1 MDSAKI
7 AYLYASE
14 VSPLERLTSPKEPKM
29 NVEVQTFPAQVE
41 IVLNFGFIAFSPDTH
56 YSLSTKIYKN
66 DIVINDL
73 DVDGQIFDHL
83 FHISENS
90 YYVSTMRSVEKF
102 TVTEPGY
109 YLIEIE
115 LSSRKLSDEAGTEK
129 KIDQHSAYICISH
142 NWIS

>member
-41 IVLNFGFIAFSPDTH
+41 IVLNFGFIAFAPDTH

-66 DIVINDL
+66 DVVINDL
-73 DVDGQIFDHL
+73 DVDGQVFDHS

-109 YLIEIE
+109 YLVEVE
-115 LSSRKLSDEAGTEK
+115 LSSRKLSDEEGTEK

>member
-14 VSPLERLTSPKEPKM
+14 ISALDRLASPKEPKL
-29 NVEVQTFPAQVE
+29 NVEVQEFPTEVE
-41 IVLNFGFIAFSPDTH
+41 IILNFGFMAFAHDTH

-66 DIVINDL
+66 DKVVNDP
-73 DVDGQIFDHL
+73 DIDGQVFEHSY
-83 FHISENS
+83 HISENS
-90 YYVSTMRSVEKF
+90 YYVSTMRSIEKF

-115 LSSRKLSDEAGTEK
+115 LSSRKLSDEVGSEK